1 METHFKLSEAE
12 RQARIPS
19 GVATFVRHRVGW
31 AMTDLKFA
39 GLIEKVRPKTY
50 RATPAATPFLA
61 RVEGPISIKDLES
74 LQAFRDWKSGFGKK
88 DETATAEQLPE
99 TTTPLESIDDAL
111 GSLEADLR
119 AQLMDAILKQSPTF
133 FESLVLD
140 VLLAMGYG
148 GSKAEAARHL
158 GQSGDEGID
167 GCINQDALGLDQVMV
182 QAKRYAPDRP
192 IDRKTIQAF
201 VGSLAGQGVTKGVF
215 ITTSTFAGSAEDYV
229 KRGSNTKVVLI
240 DGQALLGLMLRH
252 EIGVRAERSFKLL
265 AVDQNYFEDED

>member
-1 METHFKLSEAE
+1 M
-12 RQARIPS
+12 
-19 GVATFVRHRVGW
+19 
-31 AMTDLKFA
+31 
-39 GLIEKVRPKTY
+39 
-50 RATPAATPFLA
+50 
-61 RVEGPISIKDLES
+61 
-74 LQAFRDWKSGFGKK
+74 
-88 DETATAEQLPE
+88 PE
-99 TTTPLESIDDAL
+99 TMTPLESIDDAL
-111 GSLEADLR
+111 GSLEAISAPSSWTPSSSSRLR
-119 AQLMDAILKQSPTF
+119 FSRAWCSTCSRD
-133 FESLVLD
+133 
-140 VLLAMGYG
+140 GYG
-148 GSKAEAARHL
+148 GSKLEAARHL

-182 QAKRYAPDRP
+182 QAKRYAPERP